1 MPSKMEGQSKAGNAS
16 ENINGSN
23 DASAPP
29 LDAKEVDVE
38 LLPLGTS
45 YLIPET
51 FFPQK
56 KGGGGGLFGT
66 PQGIGI

>member
-38 LLPLGTS
+38 LLPLGMS
-45 YLIPET
+45 YFI
-51 FFPQK
+51 
-56 KGGGGGLFGT
+56 LFLT
-66 PQGIGI
+66 KRLL